1 MGSFQSGELAISMFL
16 TKREHKSLR
25 ISTGVSRQDLAF
37 TPQPMMGVG
46 EREEELADHVYSY
59 PAPPSQPLP
68 AIPLPLTSGTEED
81 TG

>member
-1 MGSFQSGELAISMFL
+1 MYL

-25 ISTGVSRQDLAF
+25 ILYRSGSSGSGIHTSTNDAYGEVGA
-37 TPQPMMGVG
+37 G

-68 AIPLPLTSGTEED
+68 AIPLSLTSETEED
-81 TG
+81 TGYI